1 MAEETYFDKIS
12 AQIKTGTEPFQ
23 WYRNRIKEL
32 GTPNTAELLRSG
44 KLSKQPTPKH
54 LNMFIYAPKFAK
66 KLPYYDTFPLIMY
79 LKPAKGGFYG
89 LNFHY
94 LPYALRARLLLSLI
108 HI

>member
-44 KLSKQPTPKH
+44 KLSKQPTPKT
-54 LNMFIYAPKFAK
+54 PK
-66 KLPYYDTFPLIMY
+66 YVY
-79 LKPAKGGFYG
+79 LFTERCKEVT
-89 LNFHY
+89 
-94 LPYALRARLLLSLI
+94 LL
-108 HI
+108 